1 MATKVHPA
9 ADAFPMMTDS
19 QYESLKT
26 DIAQRGLQEPIV
38 YWRDCLLD
46 GRNRLKACVELGIDP
61 DETTLADDADPVA
74 YVVSLNIH
82 RRHLTT
88 PQRAMVAAK
97 LAKLKRGGQSGNRNA
112 AKSKRSETNGSN
124 DPSVSDAAA
133 LLQVSEPSVKRA
145 KHVIS
150 KGSREVV
157 ESVQRGELNLNQA
170 TNLVDA
176 VPDKRQQSAIVAKGK
191 SAVRDAVAP
200 KPKEKEFDENEAGHR
215 LRDWLR
221 KELDRWPEKHRD
233 EAAHW
238 IRQILEKEFNL

>member
-61 DETTLADDADPVA
+61 DETTLSDEADPVA

-97 LAKLKRGGQSGNRNA
+97 LATLKRGQVGNGRKVEGQNCTS
-112 AKSKRSETNGSN
+112 T
-124 DPSVSDAAA
+124 DDAAEM
-133 LLQVSEPSVKRA
+133 LNVSPRSVKTA

-170 TNLVDA
+170 ANLVDA